1 MKYLSFFAFALL
13 LLSCNSQPNTNETTD
28 MTPMTDQETPMTD
41 QEMPMPAGQ
50 DSPLQPT
57 IDAVQSTGGDITA
70 LPPDA
75 AVTNIDSWISKLQ
88 SMDGTSGIVD
98 NLQMLKSELTAGNI
112 DGSKVSNLLS
122 TLATQTREV
131 GQGNA
136 GLNTLASALDAG
148 AQKLA
153 GK

>member
-13 LLSCNSQPNTNETTD
+13 LSCNSQPNTGTAETTD
-28 MTPMTDQETPMTD
+28 MDPMMEEEAPMTP
-41 QEMPMPAGQ
+41 PAAMD

-57 IDAVQSTGGDITA
+57 IDAVQSTGGDVTA

-75 AVTNIDSWISKLQ
+75 AVSNIDSWINKLQ
-88 SMDGTSGIVD
+88 SMDGTNEIVD
-98 NLQMLKSELTAGNI
+98 NLQMLKAELTSGSI

-122 TLATQTREV
+122 TLATQTRSV
-131 GQGNA
+131 GGGNA
-136 GLNTLASALDAG
+136 GLTTLASALEAG
-148 AQKLA
+148 ARKLA

>member
-13 LLSCNSQPNTNETTD
+13 LSCNSQPNTSTAEPTD
-28 MTPMTDQETPMTD
+28 MDPMTEQEAPMD
-41 QEMPMPAGQ
+41 APSASM

-57 IDAVQSTGGDITA
+57 IDAVQSAGGDITA
-70 LPPDA
+70 LSPST
-75 AVTNIDSWISKLQ
+75 AVSNIDSWINELQ
-88 SMDGTSGIVD
+88 DMDGTSEIVD
-98 NLQMLKSELTAGNI
+98 NLKMLKTELTAGSI
-112 DGSKVSNLLS
+112 DGPKVSNLLS

-136 GLNTLASALDAG
+136 GLSTLATALDAG
-148 AQKLA
+148 ARKLA